1 MHRAAGGKQRSRA
14 TVRPPWGTLLGAERS
29 EDPAHCWQKGRAVPF
44 EEATRAALR
53 ETGLHLGGRSPGL
66 NPPTKE
72 REDPAATSPRRP
84 ESVPCRE
91 EGTGAIAS
99 KPTLRQ
105 AWQRWKPMP
114 QYAFKISM
122 FNVSCNSH

>member
-1 MHRAAGGKQRSRA
+1 MN
-14 TVRPPWGTLLGAERS
+14 PLP
-29 EDPAHCWQKGRAVPF
+29 
-44 EEATRAALR
+44 R
-53 ETGLHLGGRSPGL
+53 EQT
-66 NPPTKE
+66 E
-72 REDPAATSPRRP
+72 
-84 ESVPCRE
+84 
-91 EGTGAIAS
+91 AIAS